1 LKALNQYFYNQHVL
15 HIRPD
20 NNTALNH
27 RITLKSAIM
36 NSISNHV
43 QLIGNLG
50 RDVEYRALN
59 NGNSMARVSIATKE
73 IFRDQE
79 GGKRIETTWHQLIG
93 WGKVAEMM
101 QVFLKKG
108 SSVVVQG
115 KIQHQTTGEG
125 ELRKTRTEIVVNEFR
140 LMQ

>member
-1 LKALNQYFYNQHVL
+1 
-15 HIRPD
+15 
-20 NNTALNH
+20 
-27 RITLKSAIM
+27 M

-59 NGNSMARVSIATKE
+59 NGNSMARVSMATKE
-73 IFRDQE
+73 IFRDK
-79 GGKRIETTWHQLIG
+79 GGSKRIETTWHHLIG

-115 KIQHQTTGEG
+115 KIQHQTIGEG
-125 ELRKTRTEIVVNEFR
+125 EEKKMRTEIVVNEFR

>member
-1 LKALNQYFYNQHVL
+1 
-15 HIRPD
+15 
-20 NNTALNH
+20 
-27 RITLKSAIM
+27 M

-59 NGNSMARVSIATKE
+59 NGNSMARVIIATKE
-73 IFRDQE
+73 VFRE
-79 GGKRIETTWHQLIG
+79 PGGNKRVETTWHRLIG

-115 KIQHQTTGEG
+115 KLRHQPVGEG
-125 ELRKTRTEIVVNEFR
+125 ERKQLRTEIVVNEFR
-140 LMQ
+140 LIQ

>member
-1 LKALNQYFYNQHVL
+1 
-15 HIRPD
+15 
-20 NNTALNH
+20 
-27 RITLKSAIM
+27 M

-59 NGNSMARVSIATKE
+59 NGNSLARVSIATKE
-73 IFRDQE
+73 IFRDKE

-93 WGKVAEMM
+93 WGKIAEMM

-115 KIQHQTTGEG
+115 KIQHQTIGEG
-125 ELRKTRTEIVVNEFR
+125 ELKKTQTEIVVNEFR

>member
-1 LKALNQYFYNQHVL
+1 
-15 HIRPD
+15 
-20 NNTALNH
+20 
-27 RITLKSAIM
+27 M

-59 NGNSMARVSIATKE
+59 NGNSMARVSMATKE
-73 IFRDQE
+73 IFRDKQ
-79 GGKRIETTWHQLIG
+79 GSKRIETTWHHLIG

-125 ELRKTRTEIVVNEFR
+125 EQKKMRTEIVVNEFR

>member
-1 LKALNQYFYNQHVL
+1 
-15 HIRPD
+15 
-20 NNTALNH
+20 
-27 RITLKSAIM
+27 M
-36 NSISNHV
+36 NSISNYV

-50 RDVEYRALN
+50 RDVEYQTLN

-73 IFRDQE
+73 IFRDKQ
-79 GGKRIETTWHQLIG
+79 GDKRIQTTWHHLIG

-115 KIQHQTTGEG
+115 KIQHKTVGEG